1 MLTSL
6 TPKPREML
14 YQKFSKS
21 LVKLMLIFSRVLSTV
36 LLREAKSV
44 CSLTRL
50 CTKTTTEMDSMV
62 LSTDKQRESL
72 EKVTRL
78 PTLSP
83 PTLSSSERSKRTM
96 VLQRLAQWNLLI
108 HLTLSTAQKCNSS
121 KLSHTRKILHPSFER
136 KKKTKRHIYLF
147 LYCCN
152 NFYFY

>member
-83 PTLSSSERSKRTM
+83 LTLSSSERSKRTM
-96 VLQRLAQWNLLI
+96 VLQRLAQ
-108 HLTLSTAQKCNSS
+108 
-121 KLSHTRKILHPSFER
+121 
-136 KKKTKRHIYLF
+136 
-147 LYCCN
+147 
-152 NFYFY
+152 